1 MSTTPMDQLTQ
12 MGFDRMTL
20 QDAVLTALANDERAR
35 LPHGAAT
42 VLPAL
47 YTYMTPD
54 LIAAQNGQVMLI
66 HEKPL
71 PAPIWWADYDPELKQ
86 LVFVTIGGQIMD
98 LGIKIPPVIDGFLRA
113 GRDIVLVEIDL
124 EGNIL
129 NVQDRKIVVRQTAS
143 LDALKQ

>member
-1 MSTTPMDQLTQ
+1 MTTTPMDQLAQ
-12 MGFDRMTL
+12 MGFDQMTL
-20 QDAVLTALANDERAR
+20 QEAVLTALANDERAR
-35 LPHGAAT
+35 LPKGSPT

-47 YTYMTPD
+47 YTYMKPD

-71 PAPIWWADYDPELKQ
+71 PAAIWWADYDPELKQ
-86 LVFVTIGGQIMD
+86 LIFVTITGQIMD

-143 LDALKQ
+143 MDVGK